1 MLTISAVR
9 RARIKLSGLDPMVV
23 DSLAWEIRR
32 IGEKAG
38 VKVSGPI
45 PLPTKRLRIVTLTSP
60 DGEGTQRWEKW
71 EKRIH
76 KRVVDVALDE
86 RVMRHIMRLQ
96 VPESV
101 HVEIQ
106 IME

>member
-1 MLTISAVR
+1 MPKV
-9 RARIKLSGLDPMVV
+9 RIKLNSTDVTMLNTICDSIKGLAKKSGID
-23 DSLAWEIRR
+23 I
-32 IGEKAG
+32 
-38 VKVSGPI
+38 SGPV
-45 PLPTKRLRIVTLTSP
+45 PLPTKKLKLTTLTSP

-76 KRVVDVALDE
+76 KRLIDVTLDE
-86 RVMRHIMRLQ
+86 RVMRQIMRLR

-101 HVEIQ
+101 HIEIQ

>member
-1 MLTISAVR
+1 MR
-9 RARIKLSGLDPMVV
+9 KARVKLSGIAPEVV
-23 DSLAWEIRR
+23 DNLAWDIRKM
-32 IGEKAG
+32 GEKAG
-38 VKVSGPI
+38 VKVSGPV
-45 PLPTKRLRIVTLTSP
+45 PLPTKKLKLTTLTSP

-76 KRVVDVALDE
+76 KRLVDVTLDE
-86 RVMRHIMRLQ
+86 RVMRQIMRLR

-101 HVEIQ
+101 HIEIQ

>member
-1 MLTISAVR
+1 MR
-9 RARIKLSGLDPMVV
+9 RARVKLSGIAPKIV
-23 DSLAWEIRR
+23 DNIAWEIRKM
-32 IGEKAG
+32 GEKAG
-38 VKVSGPI
+38 VKVSGPV
-45 PLPTKRLRIVTLTSP
+45 PLPTKRLKITTLTSP

-76 KRVVDVALDE
+76 KRIVDVSLDE
-86 RVMRHIMRLQ
+86 RVMRQIMRLQ
-96 VPESV
+96 VPENV

>member
-1 MLTISAVR
+1 MR
-9 RARIKLSGLDPMVV
+9 RARVKLSGIAPKIV
-23 DSLAWEIRR
+23 DNIAWEIRKM
-32 IGEKAG
+32 GEKAG
-38 VKVSGPI
+38 VKVSGPA
-45 PLPTKRLRIVTLTSP
+45 PLPTKRLKITTLTSP

-76 KRVVDVALDE
+76 KRIVDVSLDE
-86 RVMRHIMRLQ
+86 RVMRQIMRLQ
-96 VPESV
+96 VPENV